1 MRTCYSL
8 DIGFTP
14 DVKVSALSGDIPFV
28 ATPNEL
34 RALVKK
40 GSKDSE
46 ATKGG
51 ESAGDAQTRNTGEF
65 QGITIVVGD
74 DEGASQGFRKTAYHE
89 FSGNFYA
96 PSEEEVADDRRRT
109 RRNAGK
115 KESSADSYGLSDEDK
130 SRLKKSALS
139 LLDSMSSAAGLRS
152 SQDSKALLQARA
164 DFYSSDEKTPCL
176 GHGDL
181 FDRED
186 DLSVKMQKEICS
198 TCPLIDKCLK
208 MALLG
213 NEQYGVW
220 GGMDPKERK
229 ALKRKSMRMRRSN
242 FLGGYSNV

>member
-8 DIGFTP
+8 GIGFTP
-14 DVKVSALSGDIPFV
+14 DVKVSALSGGIPFV

-34 RALVKK
+34 HALVKK
-40 GSKDSE
+40 GGKDSDGSE
-46 ATKGG
+46 A
-51 ESAGDAQTRNTGEF
+51 AGVAQPRNPGEF

-74 DEGASQGFRKTAYHE
+74 DGGVSDGFRKTAYHE
-89 FSGNFYA
+89 FSGNFYT
-96 PSEEEVADDRRRT
+96 PDEEEVADDIRRT

-130 SRLKKSALS
+130 SRLKKSALF
-139 LLDSMSSAAGLRS
+139 LLDSMSSASGLRS
-152 SQDSKALLQARA
+152 SPDSKALLQARA

-186 DLSVKMQKEICS
+186 ALSVKMQKEICS

-213 NEQYGVW
+213 DEQYGVW

>member
-1 MRTCYSL
+1 MNTCYSL
-8 DIGFTP
+8 GIGFTP

-40 GSKDSE
+40 GDKDSE
-46 ATKGG
+46 GSEA
-51 ESAGDAQTRNTGEF
+51 AGVAGVAQPRNPGEF

-74 DEGASQGFRKTAYHE
+74 DEGDSQGFRKTAYHE
-89 FSGNFYA
+89 FSGNFYT
-96 PSEEEVADDRRRT
+96 PDEEEVADDIRRT

-115 KESSADSYGLSDEDK
+115 KSSANSYGLSDEDER
-130 SRLKKSALS
+130 RLKKSALS

-152 SQDSKALLQARA
+152 SSDSKALLQARA

-176 GHGDL
+176 GLGDL

-186 DLSVKMQKEICS
+186 ALSVKMQKEICS

-213 NEQYGVW
+213 DEQYGVW